1 MAYQRLWDTSH
12 VALQELLD
20 QEQPLLQPVPDR
32 ERQSFQHRLSSLYL
46 HYLGLL
52 RRFDTLHD
60 QMVQPQKRRL
70 LRRLLDSVAGRVLEL
85 KDDLVRADLSEYH
98 RLDRVLHDL
107 KFTTADLE
115 VPIPRYFLLEQSSI
129 LKERELML
137 AEILSRME
145 PVTSRERFPELR
157 RTEAIILL
165 QRAERARQG
174 RLRAIFMREIRKEEE
189 RDRKIREEGWHK
201 FSQDQAAVTIQKV
214 WKGYLQRK
222 RTQQDRRT
230 EMEFIGMLPSPNKV
244 ESLGIMFQA
253 GLRDDVRR
261 LCQIEK
267 EEELQLAMVKTHDS
281 LRETEGPDIKEKLKE
296 QIRQWFIEC
305 RALTGR
311 FPDYPDESLGGSY
324 LIFADKTPEQLKM
337 ELEAQVQESK
347 KKDQEKNKE
356 KEKEKKERKKKG
368 KETKTRKGEADAILK
383 VSPSKFIPVINAAH
397 EEYITVWRSR
407 HESVHPNQSFDP
419 EMLRVEKR
427 KEVEQEIR
435 IQTLSPRGAD
445 ADWGGRGNGRGS
457 ELGSRPPACPSALKG
472 FLPCGYCDLSDTPEV
487 DELMRQELKNL
498 RLAVDREEE
507 RALKAPKARPRAKTR
522 TRTQRG
528 RQGTEDN
535 CLCACFQPEKD
546 REENWEEE
554 GKRSDPKQ
562 TVICR
567 PDHWVSGDGTL
578 GREQTDGGSVSE
590 GPGPPHTP
598 LNPQSTR
605 CGPAAFW
612 ASGTLDSLFEELVVS
627 GFLRKSQTV
636 ALKDY
641 IGDYLYLGSTLSLAN
656 KLPMPSLF
664 DIRQNVALY
673 AVLRLGEM
681 PCGEGR
687 ANAGSGS
694 PDIHSMAPLIR
705 SILLVGPS
713 GTGKKMLV
721 KAVCTETGA
730 NLFDLSPDNLQ
741 GKYPGGHPSAHLVWL
756 QEPVAQ
762 LLQPSVIWIGNAE
775 KNFYKKVPK
784 EEKEMEPKRIKK
796 DLAKALRLLH
806 PGDRVM
812 LIGTTNQPQLAEVQA
827 LCRTYERILLVPRP
841 DYASRYVLWRQM
853 IEAHRVH
860 VTQGLDISA
869 LAKVSDGYTP
879 GHIHQAVQSVLT
891 ERRVLQLSKRPLVA
905 SEFLGHLAKLEPVY
919 REEEESLK
927 DWYFKTPLG
936 KKRLKLSKDQD
947 AEEAKLAKEKKRK

>member
-1 MAYQRLWDTSH
+1 MSEGAYQRLWDTSH

-32 ERQSFQHRLSSLYL
+32 ERQSFQYRLSSLYL

-98 RLDRVLHDL
+98 RLDRLLHDL

-435 IQTLSPRGAD
+435 IQ
-445 ADWGGRGNGRGS
+445 
-457 ELGSRPPACPSALKG
+457 
-472 FLPCGYCDLSDTPEV
+472 V

-507 RALKAPKARPRAKTR
+507 RALKAPKKKTGKK
-522 TRTQRG
+522 TG
-528 RQGTEDN
+528 KKK
-535 CLCACFQPEKD
+535 EKD
-546 REENWEEE
+546 
-554 GKRSDPKQ
+554 
-562 TVICR
+562 
-567 PDHWVSGDGTL
+567 L
-578 GREQTDGGSVSE
+578 
-590 GPGPPHTP
+590 TP
-598 LNPQSTR
+598 NR
-605 CGPAAFW
+605 
-612 ASGTLDSLFEELVVS
+612 TLDSLFEELVVS

-673 AVLRLGEM
+673 AVLRLG
-681 PCGEGR
+681 
-687 ANAGSGS
+687 S

-741 GKYPGGHPSAHLVWL
+741 GKYPGKTGAQMIVHMVFK
-756 QEPVAQ
+756 VAQ

-812 LIGTTNQPQLAEVQA
+812 LIGTTNQPQLAEMQG